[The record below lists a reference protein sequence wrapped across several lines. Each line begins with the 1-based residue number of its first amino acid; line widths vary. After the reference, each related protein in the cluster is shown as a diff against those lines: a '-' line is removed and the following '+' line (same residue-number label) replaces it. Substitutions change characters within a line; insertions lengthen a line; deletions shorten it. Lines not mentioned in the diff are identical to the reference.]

1 MGVTLVESFPYTGIE
16 KVNQAVIFDVRGN
29 NGLLHSDLTAKNFHV

>member
-16 KVNQAVIFDVRGN
+16 KLIKQSYLMSAEIMDCY
-29 NGLLHSDLTAKNFHV
+29 TQT